1 MEALNEA
8 LPVVIYLLL
17 IVLLVVGI
25 VIGIKLIFTMS
36 KIDELLD
43 DVTKKV
49 KTLDRVFNIIDYTT
63 DKVSM
68 ISDTV
73 VNFVTSKLKKII
85 RFKKSND
92 DEEDEIDE

>member
-17 IVLLVVGI
+17 SVLLVVGI

-43 DVTKKV
+43 DITKKV

>member
-25 VIGIKLIFTMS
+25 IIGIKLIFTMS
-36 KIDELLD
+36 KIDELLED
-43 DVTKKV
+43 ITKKV
-49 KTLDRVFNIIDYTT
+49 KTLDKVFNIIDYTT

-68 ISDTV
+68 LSDTV
-73 VNFVTSKLKKII
+73 VNFVTNKLKKII
-85 RFKKSND
+85 RFKKSD